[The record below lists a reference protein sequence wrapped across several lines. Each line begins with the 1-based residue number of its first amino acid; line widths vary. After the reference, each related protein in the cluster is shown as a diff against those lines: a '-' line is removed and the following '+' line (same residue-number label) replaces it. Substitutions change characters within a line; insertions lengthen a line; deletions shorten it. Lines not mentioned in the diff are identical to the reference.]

1 MFVTLRR
8 SAAVV
13 CFVGFFFFLKEKEE
27 LSENQEKQTS
37 LGIFQTSLPEAGS
50 FEVTFLYKVEQ
61 CTSASRLEAP
71 GIPTAFLARS
81 IQPNKNQA
89 KFLQAAVLVLSEPT
103 K

>member
-37 LGIFQTSLPEAGS
+37 LGIF
-50 FEVTFLYKVEQ
+50 
-61 CTSASRLEAP
+61 
-71 GIPTAFLARS
+71 
-81 IQPNKNQA
+81 
-89 KFLQAAVLVLSEPT
+89 
-103 K
+103 